1 MALRFL
7 SPLAGLPAQVLEKLL
22 ALAHDV
28 RQVALLQISRVVLT
42 TDPSLLLLSPLGSPG
57 SGLLQGAGPQGRAGV
72 EGAGWV
78 QAITRYDRA
87 VALNLF
93 QCLSNL
99 SSD

>member
-7 SPLAGLPAQVLEKLL
+7 SPLAGLPDQVLEMLL
-22 ALAHDV
+22 ALAHG
-28 RQVALLQISRVVLT
+28 RQVALLRISRVVLT